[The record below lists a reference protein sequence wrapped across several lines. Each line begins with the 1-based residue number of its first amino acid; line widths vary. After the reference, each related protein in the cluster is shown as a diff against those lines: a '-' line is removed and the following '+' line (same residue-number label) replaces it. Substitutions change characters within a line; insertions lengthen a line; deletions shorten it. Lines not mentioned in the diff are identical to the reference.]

1 MNRPRL
7 LGDPHLGRRFNKG
20 IPVERRG
27 ERELL
32 VLQQFKAELTAAAA
46 DRVETHICLGD
57 LFDKPQVDYA
67 TLIHAACIYRDAAS
81 NSPGTT
87 FYIIQGNHDD
97 SRDLAEVTAWD
108 VFQGLIVTSPNIVC
122 VTEPMIVPDL
132 GAALFPWKPDETAV
146 EMVGRVAMGGLYGVK
161 LTTAYGHWDVDPRSA
176 SHNLIPTKE
185 LAALGITK
193 AYTGHVHL
201 PSILKRDGIEVEVIG
216 SMQPYAQGEDGGQGP
231 VRYVTL
237 SADDQLLYSAGA
249 MLKDCCVRVILK
261 PGESWEGPIPECRS
275 WDIQRAR
282 PVDAEA
288 PADVSMEGF
297 DTMAVTLRA
306 LDDHEITPT
315 VRQQIDG
322 KIAETFGREH
332 V

>member
-1 MNRPRL
+1 MSIKIV
-7 LGDPHLGRRFNKG
+7 GDPHLGRRFTKG
-20 IPVERRG
+20 VPVERRG
-27 ERELL
+27 QREQL
-32 VLQQFKAELTAAAA
+32 VHEDFVCQLDPQGA
-46 DRVETHICLGD
+46 VTHIVMGD
-57 LFDKPQVDYA
+57 LFDKPQVSYDD
-67 TLIHAACIYRDAAS
+67 LLFAAQAYMAAAS
-81 NSPGTT
+81 TNPRTT

-108 VFQGLIVTSPNIVC
+108 VFGQLVRSFQNIRC

-146 EMVGRVAMGGLYGVK
+146 EMVARVAMGGLYGVK
-161 LTTAYGHWDVDPRSA
+161 LTTAYGHWDVDPRSHP
-176 SHNLIPTKE
+176 HNLIPTKE
-185 LAALGITK
+185 LAALGFTE
-193 AYTGHVHL
+193 AYTGHVHK
-201 PSILKRDGIEVEVIG
+201 PDSFTRDGVAVTVVG

-237 SADDQLLYSAGA
+237 SVEDLDGISDFSDACIRLQ
-249 MLKDCCVRVILK
+249 LK
-261 PGESWEGPIPECRS
+261 PGEDYAGPIPPCLS
-275 WDIQRAR
+275 FDIQRLR

-297 DTMAVTLRA
+297 DTMAVTRQA
-306 LDDHEITPT
+306 LDDHEIIPT